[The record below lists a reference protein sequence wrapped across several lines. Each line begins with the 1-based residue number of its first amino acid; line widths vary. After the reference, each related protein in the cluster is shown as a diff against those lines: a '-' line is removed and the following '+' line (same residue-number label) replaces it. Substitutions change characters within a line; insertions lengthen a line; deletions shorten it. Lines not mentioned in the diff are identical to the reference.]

1 MYIEPVMSAY
11 FTDESMMVLASNQ
24 SVSEVRS
31 VCLESKINRQIEYEM
46 LLYPSRYIM
55 FLIFVR

>member
-1 MYIEPVMSAY
+1 VYIESVISAY

-24 SVSEVRS
+24 SVSQVRS
-31 VCLESKINRQIEYEM
+31 VSLESKRNRKIEYEM

>member
-1 MYIEPVMSAY
+1 MSAY

-31 VCLESKINRQIEYEM
+31 VSLESKINRQIEYEI

-55 FLIFVR
+55 FLVFVR